1 MNQTARQARAMSRR
15 VRPDRVLYI
24 ELTEFIMN
32 TDPGVR
38 QSERMDDMPNYASG
52 DAKGA
57 PLELIAASLR
67 RERRRTGLSLT
78 EVARRAGIAKS
89 TLSQLESG
97 AGNPSL
103 ETLWAICVALDAPFS
118 RLLDPPRPQVLLIR
132 ADEGPTVSAAQANYQ
147 ATLLAAC
154 PPGARRDVYRIDA
167 EPGQARASEPHMPG
181 VVEHVV
187 IGAGRALVG
196 VASEPTELGTGDY
209 LRYPGD
215 VPHVFE
221 ALEPRT
227 QAVLVS
233 EHS

>member
-1 MNQTARQARAMSRR
+1 MTN
-15 VRPDRVLYI
+15 
-24 ELTEFIMN
+24 TE
-32 TDPGVR
+32 PPVQG
-38 QSERMDDMPNYASG
+38 
-52 DAKGA
+52 KA
-57 PLELIAASLR
+57 PLEVIAASLR
-67 RERRRTGLSLT
+67 RERRRSGLSLT

-97 AGNPSL
+97 TGNPSL

-118 RLLDPPRPQVLLIR
+118 RLLDPPRPHTQVIR
-132 ADEGPTVSAAQANYQ
+132 ADEGPTVAAAEADYQ

-154 PPGARRDVYRIDA
+154 PPGARRDVYRILA
-167 EPGQARASEPHMPG
+167 EPGHARASEPHMAG

-187 IGAGRALVG
+187 IAAGRALVG
-196 VASEPTELGTGDY
+196 VASEPVELGPGDY
-209 LRYPGD
+209 IGYPGD

-233 EHS
+233 EHT